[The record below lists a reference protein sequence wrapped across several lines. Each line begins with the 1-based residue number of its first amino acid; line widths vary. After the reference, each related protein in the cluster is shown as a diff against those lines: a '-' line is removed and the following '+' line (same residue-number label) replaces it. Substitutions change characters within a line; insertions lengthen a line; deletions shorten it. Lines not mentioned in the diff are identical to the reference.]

1 MSAPKTPVVSREH
14 QRLVR
19 ESFAQIT
26 ELAGPIAMLFYGRLF
41 DLDPKLRPMFKQ
53 DIGLQ
58 GVKLMEMLRV
68 VTQNLEHFEELIP
81 QLKALGQRHAGY
93 GVRLEH
99 YEEVEA
105 ALMWAIGKALDRDFY
120 PEMKAAWMAVIGSLS
135 AVMKEGAAEL
145 PSG

>member
-1 MSAPKTPVVSREH
+1 MNTPEKRVVSLEQ

-19 ESFAQIT
+19 ESFTQIA
-26 ELAGPIAMLFYGRLF
+26 ELAGPIALLFYGRLF

-58 GVKLMEMLRV
+58 GVKLMEMLSV
-68 VTQNLEHFEELIP
+68 VTQNLGRFEELVP
-81 QLKALGQRHAGY
+81 RLKALGQRHAGY

-120 PEMKAAWMAVIGSLS
+120 PELKAAWMAVIGSVS

-145 PSG
+145 PST